1 MRLWPK
7 HWHPETWICSMEG
20 HAAPAVG
27 ATFIG
32 PDDAALGAEL
42 ADGRRLARCLRC
54 DSWIEHTV
62 PTGKSIRFET
72 IPPMA
77 ELTKPRRGK
86 PLREAIWMRLIAIN
100 KGTHALAFTLIAI
113 GLALTETNL
122 FRLKSFA
129 QRVIDFVQGPLNE
142 TGQQPSQTWLGRQ
155 LEHVLNLKTDTLT
168 VLLALAVLYALVE
181 WTEAIGLWKEKRWAE
196 YLTVIA
202 TAGFLPLEIRELLDR
217 VTVLRVGAL
226 VVNLALLIWLIRN
239 KHLFGFRGGH
249 AGLVA
254 HDGVDWVAVLAA
266 PTPAQGR
273 LIRDEIEEIYT

>member
-1 MRLWPK
+1 
-7 HWHPETWICSMEG
+7 MEG

-54 DSWIEHTV
+54 DCWIEHTV
-62 PTGKSIRFET
+62 PTGKSILFET
-72 IPPMA
+72 IPPLA
-77 ELTKPRRGK
+77 ELPKPRRGK
-86 PLREAIWMRLIAIN
+86 PLREAIWMRLIALN
-100 KGTHALAFTLIAI
+100 KASHALAFTLIAV
-113 GLALTETNL
+113 GLALAETNL
-122 FRLKSFA
+122 FRLQSLA

-142 TGQQPSQTWLGRQ
+142 TGQQTSKTWFGRQ
-155 LEHVLNLKTDTLT
+155 LEHVLNLKAGTLT
-168 VLLALAVLYALVE
+168 VLLGLATLYALVE

-202 TAGFLPLEIRELLDR
+202 TAGFLPLEIRELIDR
-217 VTVLRVGAL
+217 ITVLRAGAFI
-226 VVNLALLIWLIRN
+226 VNVALLVWLIRN

-249 AGLVA
+249 ATLLE
-254 HDGVDWVAVLAA
+254 HDGVDWHQVLAA

>member
-1 MRLWPK
+1 MQ
-7 HWHPETWICSMEG
+7 G

-27 ATFIG
+27 AAFVG
-32 PDDAALGAEL
+32 PQDAALGAEL
-42 ADGRRLARCLRC
+42 ADGRRVARCLRC
-54 DSWIEHTV
+54 DCWIEHSA

-72 IPPMA
+72 IPPI
-77 ELTKPRRGK
+77 EKLPKPRRGK
-86 PLREAIWMRLIAIN
+86 PLREAIWMRLIALN
-100 KGTHALAFTLIAI
+100 KATHALAFTLIAI

-122 FRLKSFA
+122 FRLKSLA

-142 TGQQPSQTWLGRQ
+142 TGQQPSQTWFGRQ
-155 LEHVLNLKTDTLT
+155 LEHVLSLKAGTLT
-168 VLLALAVLYALVE
+168 VLISLAVLYALVE

-217 VTVLRVGAL
+217 ITVLRVGAL
-226 VVNLALLIWLIRN
+226 VVNVALLVWLIRN
-239 KHLFGFRGGH
+239 KRLFGFRGGH
-249 AGLVA
+249 ASLLA
-254 HDGVDWVAVLAA
+254 HDGVDWDAVLAA